1 MKKFICSLLIIFA
14 AQCTI
19 ATAQQ
24 ARFDEAN
31 SLLQEQEYMNAIDQ
45 YRSIAEDGYRSGA
58 LWLNMG
64 VAYAQLDSLGKAK
77 YYLLRARQFEDT
89 RELADQSLSIL
100 DNRFSRRSAVLPML
114 PWDRFLNW
122 LNNLVGISGLMI
134 GGLVFLNLTAACL
147 LASWFRPG
155 FKRFFRRSGYITAL
169 LSVLFILSSVYLN
182 LQENWYDTGVTV
194 EEEASVYERPDLNS
208 TQEATAYEGYTMR
221 VDNRESDTAD
231 GWYYIRLEN
240 GRYGWIEQEAI
251 ATF

>member
-1 MKKFICSLLIIFA
+1 MNKFICSLLIIFA
-14 AQCTI
+14 VQSTVV
-19 ATAQQ
+19 TAQQ

-31 SLLQEQEYMNAIDQ
+31 SLLQEQEYMDAINQ
-45 YRSIAEDGYRSGA
+45 YRSITEDGYQSGA

-64 VAYAQLDSLGKAK
+64 VAYAHLDSLGKSK

-100 DNRFSRRSAVLPML
+100 DNRFSRRSAILPVL
-114 PWDRFLNW
+114 PWDQFLSW
-122 LNNLVGISGLMI
+122 LDNLLGISGLMM

-169 LSVLFILSSVYLN
+169 FSVLLILSSVYLN

-194 EEEASVYERPDLNS
+194 EDEASVYERPDPNS
-208 TQEATAYEGYTMR
+208 AVEATAYEGYTMR
-221 VDNRESDTAD
+221 VDNRESDTTN
-231 GWYYIRLEN
+231 GWNYVRLEN
-240 GRYGWIEQEAI
+240 GRYGWIQQEAI
-251 ATF
+251 DTF